1 MKKYNCII
9 ITGTTASGKTKLA
22 CKLAHEMNAEIISLD
37 SRQVYKGLNI
47 GTGKDL
53 DEYIIDGTPIP
64 YHLIDIADIQENFH
78 LQKFIEH
85 FIEAYQDI
93 TSRNKTAILCGG
105 TGLYLDAIL
114 KQHSYAAVPIDE
126 DLRERLR
133 TFSHD
138 ELLKKFNIFE
148 NEFSTMADISSSK
161 RLIRAIEI
169 SEYLQRHE
177 LPKTDFPELRPLIY
191 CIKSDRDERRK
202 RISARLTHRIKNGM
216 IEEVNTLIKSGY
228 SADRLQFLGLEYKYV
243 TSYILGKINYD
254 EMLGQLETAIHQFAK
269 RQMTWYRKMER
280 EGNNLNWIAPDY
292 PIQNIIENYK

>member
-85 FIEAYQDI
+85 FIEAYQDMI
-93 TSRNKTAILCGG
+93 SRNKTAILCGG

-177 LPKTDFPELRPLIY
+177 LPKTDFPELHPLIY

-280 EGNNLNWIAPDY
+280 EGNNLNWIGPDY

>member
-85 FIEAYQDI
+85 FIEAYQDMI
-93 TSRNKTAILCGG
+93 SRNKTAILCGG

-138 ELLKKFNIFE
+138 ELLKKFNIYE

-280 EGNNLNWIAPDY
+280 EGNNLNWIGPDY

>member
-93 TSRNKTAILCGG
+93 LSRNKTAILCGG

-138 ELLKKFNIFE
+138 ELLKKFNIYE

-177 LPKTDFPELRPLIY
+177 LPKTDFPELHPLIY

>member
-93 TSRNKTAILCGG
+93 LSRNKTAILCGG

-138 ELLKKFNIFE
+138 ELLKKFNIYE

-169 SEYLQRHE
+169 SEYLQRTE
-177 LPKTDFPELRPLIY
+177 LPKTDFPELHPLIY

>member
-93 TSRNKTAILCGG
+93 MSRNKTAILCGG

-138 ELLKKFNIFE
+138 ELLKKFNIYE

-177 LPKTDFPELRPLIY
+177 LPKTDFPELHPLIY

>member
-1 MKKYNCII
+1 MI
-9 ITGTTASGKTKLA
+9 
-22 CKLAHEMNAEIISLD
+22 
-37 SRQVYKGLNI
+37 
-47 GTGKDL
+47 
-53 DEYIIDGTPIP
+53 
-64 YHLIDIADIQENFH
+64 
-78 LQKFIEH
+78 
-85 FIEAYQDI
+85 
-93 TSRNKTAILCGG
+93 SRNKTAILCGG

-177 LPKTDFPELRPLIY
+177 LPKTDFPELHPLIY

-280 EGNNLNWIAPDY
+280 EGNNLNWIGPDY

>member
-93 TSRNKTAILCGG
+93 MSRNKTAILCGG

-138 ELLKKFNIFE
+138 ELLKKFNIYE

-177 LPKTDFPELRPLIY
+177 LPKTDFPELHPLIY

-243 TSYILGKINYD
+243 TSYILCKINYD

-280 EGNNLNWIAPDY
+280 EGNNLNWIGPDY

>member
-93 TSRNKTAILCGG
+93 MSRNKTAILCGG

-138 ELLKKFNIFE
+138 ELLKKFNIYE

-169 SEYLQRHE
+169 SEYLQRTE

>member
-85 FIEAYQDI
+85 FIEAYKDI
-93 TSRNKTAILCGG
+93 MSRNKTAILCGG

-138 ELLKKFNIFE
+138 ELLKKFNIYE

-177 LPKTDFPELRPLIY
+177 LPKTDFPELHPLIY

>member
-93 TSRNKTAILCGG
+93 MSRNKTAILCGG

-133 TFSHD
+133 IFSHD
-138 ELLKKFNIFE
+138 ELLKKFNIYE

-254 EMLGQLETAIHQFAK
+254 EMFGQLETAIHQFAK

>member
-53 DEYIIDGTPIP
+53 DEYIIDGTPIH
-64 YHLIDIADIQENFH
+64 YHLIDIADILENFH

-85 FIEAYQDI
+85 YIEAYQDMI
-93 TSRNKTAILCGG
+93 SRNKTAILCGG

-177 LPKTDFPELRPLIY
+177 LPKTDFPELHPLIY

-280 EGNNLNWIAPDY
+280 EGNNLNWIGPDY

>member
-93 TSRNKTAILCGG
+93 ISRNKTAILCGG

-177 LPKTDFPELRPLIY
+177 LPKTDFPELHPLIY

-280 EGNNLNWIAPDY
+280 EGNNLNWIGPDY

>member
-1 MKKYNCII
+1 
-9 ITGTTASGKTKLA
+9 
-22 CKLAHEMNAEIISLD
+22 
-37 SRQVYKGLNI
+37 
-47 GTGKDL
+47 
-53 DEYIIDGTPIP
+53 
-64 YHLIDIADIQENFH
+64 
-78 LQKFIEH
+78 
-85 FIEAYQDI
+85 
-93 TSRNKTAILCGG
+93 
-105 TGLYLDAIL
+105 
-114 KQHSYAAVPIDE
+114 
-126 DLRERLR
+126 
-133 TFSHD
+133 
-138 ELLKKFNIFE
+138 
-148 NEFSTMADISSSK
+148 MADISSSK

-169 SEYLQRHE
+169 SEYLQRTE
-177 LPKTDFPELRPLIY
+177 LPKTDFPELHPLIY